1 MTLGEKIISLRKQ
14 RGLSQEELAITLGI
28 SRQAVS
34 KWETEDAT
42 PDTDKVIALA
52 DYFNVTTDWLLRDV
66 EPPETHAVT
75 DAHMSPVQARAGAPL
90 LLCLTLLCGC
100 ARADWADDTADALC
114 ARMTALAG
122 ERAYVEMFTG
132 SSELMSHVERM
143 AGNAG
148 CEVQQRRRFVLRDES
163 AFEDFAAAQGADM
176 PELSDTAQ
184 AELKMRLALLM
195 PSLLTGQAGAEW
207 LAASN
212 VLMVSQTMVMPEDFS
227 PLLLVTDYGTDVD
240 ILTAFA
246 QTGQDTITAQSVFV
260 PADIVDAGMDTV
272 LLLYTEDEPEE

>member
-1 MTLGEKIISLRKQ
+1 MNRK
-14 RGLSQEELAITLGI
+14 RMA
-28 SRQAVS
+28 A
-34 KWETEDAT
+34 A
-42 PDTDKVIALA
+42 
-52 DYFNVTTDWLLRDV
+52 
-66 EPPETHAVT
+66 
-75 DAHMSPVQARAGAPL
+75 L

-100 ARADWADDTADALC
+100 ARADWADDTADALG

-163 AFEDFAAAQGADM
+163 SFEDFAAAQGADM

>member
-1 MTLGEKIISLRKQ
+1 MNRK
-14 RGLSQEELAITLGI
+14 RMA
-28 SRQAVS
+28 A
-34 KWETEDAT
+34 A
-42 PDTDKVIALA
+42 
-52 DYFNVTTDWLLRDV
+52 
-66 EPPETHAVT
+66 
-75 DAHMSPVQARAGAPL
+75 L

-148 CEVQQRRRFVLRDES
+148 CEVQQRRRFMLRDES

-212 VLMVSQTMVMPEDFS
+212 VLMVSQTMVMPRTFR
-227 PLLLVTDYGTDVD
+227 PCCW
-240 ILTAFA
+240 
-246 QTGQDTITAQSVFV
+246 
-260 PADIVDAGMDTV
+260 
-272 LLLYTEDEPEE
+272 

>member
-1 MTLGEKIISLRKQ
+1 MNRK
-14 RGLSQEELAITLGI
+14 RKA
-28 SRQAVS
+28 A
-34 KWETEDAT
+34 
-42 PDTDKVIALA
+42 AL
-52 DYFNVTTDWLLRDV
+52 
-66 EPPETHAVT
+66 
-75 DAHMSPVQARAGAPL
+75 M
-90 LLCLTLLCGC
+90 LCLTLLCGC

-132 SSELMSHVERM
+132 SAKLMSHVERM

-227 PLLLVTDYGTDVD
+227 PLLLVTDYICGMTDSYAKS
-240 ILTAFA
+240 LY
-246 QTGQDTITAQSVFV
+246 QELNG
-260 PADIVDAGMDTV
+260 IV
-272 LLLYTEDEPEE
+272 

>member
-1 MTLGEKIISLRKQ
+1 MNRK
-14 RGLSQEELAITLGI
+14 RMA
-28 SRQAVS
+28 A
-34 KWETEDAT
+34 A
-42 PDTDKVIALA
+42 
-52 DYFNVTTDWLLRDV
+52 
-66 EPPETHAVT
+66 
-75 DAHMSPVQARAGAPL
+75 L

-122 ERAYVEMFTG
+122 EQAYVEMFTG
-132 SSELMSHVERM
+132 NTDLMAHVERM
-143 AGNAG
+143 ADNAG
-148 CEVQQRRRFVLRDES
+148 CEARERRRFVLRDES
-163 AFEDFAAAQGADM
+163 ALAAFADQQGVDM
-176 PELSDTAQ
+176 LQLSDTARAQ
-184 AELKMRLALLM
+184 LKMRLALLM

-212 VLMVSQTMVMPEDFS
+212 VLMVSETMIMPENFS